1 MAKKNEDNPIYSY
14 YQKIENGSI
23 SVGQYI
29 ERIYKYLIAGLE
41 KKEFFFDQKKA
52 NAAIEWIETHTYHT
66 EGDKAT
72 QPFLLELWEKAFI
85 AAMFGIVDKNNKR
98 QFREVVLIV
107 ARKNGKSLLA
117 AAIARYEWLIDGG
130 FGTKIYTIAPKLDQA
145 NIIYNNIWQMT
156 LLDPEYKALKEQLSE
171 KDMHNKKIYDD
182 GVLPKHR
189 MSDLYITATNSMVQK
204 IAFSA
209 KKSDGFNPSLCIC
222 DEIAAWSGDSG
233 LKQYEVMKSGMG
245 ARSEAILL
253 SCTTAGYENDSIYDE
268 LLKRCTRFLLGDS
281 SEKRLLPMLYMI
293 DDPAKWN
300 DINELRKSNPN
311 LGVSVS
317 VDFML
322 EEIAIAEGS
331 LSKKAE
337 FITKYCNLKQN
348 SSLAWLD
355 VDTVNK
361 CFDGPLNINDFK
373 STYAIGGIDLSQT
386 TDLTAAVVLIEKH
399 GELYCF
405 SKAWLPSEKIDDA
418 TARDGLPYQQYITN
432 GWLELSGENF
442 IDYRD
447 CFEWFR
453 QLVEEYEILPIMVGY
468 DRYSAQYLIQDMENY
483 GFKTDDVYQGDNLW
497 GVLQE
502 MEGLFKDGKVHM
514 GENDLL
520 KVHML
525 NAAIK
530 MCTER
535 GRGRLV
541 KIRPSM
547 HIDLVAALSD
557 AFCVRQKHYAE
568 LCDRLQNKE

>member
-1 MAKKNEDNPIYSY
+1 MGNKKQANYILSY
-14 YQKIENGSI
+14 YQKIEDGSI
-23 SVGQYI
+23 LVGKYI
-29 ERIYKYLIAGLE
+29 EKIYKYLISGLE
-41 KKEFFFDQKKA
+41 RKDFFFDQKKA
-52 NAAIEWIETHTYHT
+52 GAAIDWIETHTFHT
-66 EGDKAT
+66 EGDLAT
-72 QPFLLELWEKAFI
+72 KPFKLELWEKAMI
-85 AAMFGIVDKNNKR
+85 SAIFGIVDENGKR
-98 QFREVVLIV
+98 IFREIVLIV

-117 AAIARYEWLIDGG
+117 ASIARYIWLTSG
-130 FGTKIYTIAPKLDQA
+130 FGTKIFTIAPKLEQA
-145 NIIYNNIWQMT
+145 NIIYNNIWMMT
-156 LLDPEYKALKEQLSE
+156 LLDPDYQAAKEHASE
-171 KDMHNKKIYDD
+171 KDMHNKKINDD
-182 GVLPKHR
+182 SMLPKHR
-189 MSDLYITATNSMVQK
+189 VTDLYVSGTNSTVQK

-222 DEIAAWSGDSG
+222 DEIAAWEGEAG

-253 SCTTAGYENDSIYDE
+253 SCTTSGYVNDSIYDE
-268 LLKRCTRFLLGDS
+268 LLKRCSRFLLGDS
-281 SEKRLLPMLYMI
+281 NEKKLLPMLYMI
-293 DDPAKWN
+293 DDPQKWN

-311 LGVSVS
+311 LGVSIP

-355 VDTVNK
+355 TETVGK
-361 CFDGPLNINDFK
+361 CFGEQFEIEDFR
-373 STYAIGGIDLSQT
+373 STYAVAGLDLSQT
-386 TDLTAAVVLIEKH
+386 TDLTAAVVLIERD
-399 GELYCF
+399 GEIYVL
-405 SKAWLPSEKIDDA
+405 SKAWIPSEKLEDA
-418 TARDGLPYQQYITN
+418 IARDGLPYRQYISN

-442 IDYRD
+442 IDYHD
-447 CFEWFR
+447 CFNWFR
-453 QLVEEYEILPIMVGY
+453 TLVEDYEILPLMVGY
-468 DRYSAQYLIQDMENY
+468 DRYSAQYLIQDMEAY
-483 GFKTDDVYQGDNLW
+483 GFRCDDVYQGDNLW

-502 MEGLFKDGKVHM
+502 MEGLFKDGKVHC
-514 GENDLL
+514 GDNDLI

-530 MCTER
+530 MSTER

-557 AFCVRQKHYAE
+557 AFCVRQKHYNE
-568 LCDRLQNKE
+568 IGDQLKNKG